1 MRRAAVLP
9 EKGKRRRDPA
19 RGLREIS
26 LAQGAPE
33 GISALLRPAA
43 RGAAGVRAGHG
54 HRTITVSKHRAGL
67 GRSAWPRPWSRALPP
82 MAPLTDDRASVRKG
96 PAPVPLVGNRT
107 A

>member
-9 EKGKRRRDPA
+9 EKRKRRRDPA

-43 RGAAGVRAGHG
+43 RGAAGVRTGHG
-54 HRTITVSKHRAGL
+54 HRTIAVLKLRAFGL
-67 GRSAWPRPWSRALPP
+67 APLGPGRCPMAARSRTTERRGRSEKGHPSA
-82 MAPLTDDRASVRKG
+82 VR
-96 PAPVPLVGNRT
+96 
-107 A
+107 